1 MDTPIL
7 GVDIAKET
15 FMVVLVV
22 GATRSPAAEFAND
35 AEGYARLGRWLHKR
49 KVKALHACMEAT
61 GRYWEELAWWLHEA
75 GYRVSVIN
83 PTRLKAYAQSRLSRT
98 KTDGVDAGLLA
109 DFCLTQ
115 TPEAWTP
122 PDPAWRELQAMVRHL
137 EALQATRQQELNRL
151 GTHPPST
158 VVRQTI
164 ETHIAFLDTQIKAL
178 KAQIRTHIDQHPD
191 LKSQHDLLTSIPGIG
206 DTTADLILAEVR
218 DLRAFDEAGQ
228 VVAYAGLNPRH
239 RQSGKSVRG
248 HSPLSKC
255 GNARLRKGLYMPALV
270 AKRFNPF
277 IRAFCQRLAQ
287 NGKPPMVVLGAA
299 MRKLLVLAYGVVKS
313 GQPFDPARHLPATP

>member
-1 MDTPIL
+1 MDKAVL
-7 GVDIAKET
+7 GIDIAKET
-15 FMVVLVV
+15 FVVVLLV

-35 AEGYARLGRWLHKR
+35 AEGYERLGRWLHKR
-49 KVKALHACMEAT
+49 KVKQVHACMEAT
-61 GRYWEELAWWLHEA
+61 GRYADELAGWLHEQ
-75 GYRVSVIN
+75 GQVVSVIN
-83 PTRLKAYAQSRLSRT
+83 PARLKAYAQSRLSRT

-115 TPEAWTP
+115 QPEAWTP
-122 PDPAWRELQAMVRHL
+122 PDPAWRELQAMVRQL
-137 EALQATRQQELNRL
+137 DALHATRQQELNRL
-151 GTHPPST
+151 AAHPPSA

-164 ETHIAFLDTQIKAL
+164 EAHVAFLDEQIKAL
-178 KAQIRTHIDQHPD
+178 KAQMRTHIDQHPD
-191 LKSQHDLLTSIPGIG
+191 LKTQHDLLTSIPGIG
-206 DTTADLILAEVR
+206 DTTADLILAEIP

-270 AKRFNPF
+270 AKRFNPC
-277 IRAFCQRLAQ
+277 IRAFCQRLAAH
-287 NGKPPMVVLGAA
+287 GKPPMVVLGAA

-313 GQPFDPARHLPATP
+313 GQPFDPARFSAAHP

>member
-1 MDTPIL
+1 MDKAVL
-7 GVDIAKET
+7 GIDIAKET
-15 FMVVLVV
+15 FVVVLLV

-35 AEGYARLGRWLHKR
+35 PTGYERLGRWLKKR
-49 KVKALHACMEAT
+49 KVKHLHACMEAT
-61 GRYWEELAWWLHEA
+61 GRYGDELAGWLHEQ
-75 GYRVSVIN
+75 GQVVSVIN
-83 PTRLKAYAQSRLSRT
+83 PARLKAYAQSRLSRT

-115 TPEAWTP
+115 QPEAWTP
-122 PDPAWRELQAMVRHL
+122 PDPAWRELQAMVRQL
-137 EALQATRQQELNRL
+137 DALHATRQQELNRL
-151 GTHPPST
+151 AAHPPSA

-164 ETHIAFLDTQIKAL
+164 EAHVAFLDEQIKAL
-178 KAQIRTHIDQHPD
+178 KAQMRTHIDQHPD
-191 LKSQHDLLTSIPGIG
+191 LKTQHDLLTSIPGIG
-206 DTTADLILAEVR
+206 DTTANLILAEIP

-270 AKRFNPF
+270 AKRFNPC
-277 IRAFCQRLAQ
+277 IRAFCQRLAAH
-287 NGKPPMVVLGAA
+287 GKPPMVVLGAA

-313 GQPFDPARHLPATP
+313 GQPFDPARFSAAHP